1 MSNTPQVSLADIK
14 NALKDESFRNSLPES
29 LQPDV
34 QKFLQ
39 NPNCSC
45 NMKIYQKIL
54 QEAEQQVINHFPD
67 KKYLSPQQVM
77 DTAMQNTWTVVNCHI
92 NELEENLKKL
102 KPGRKQITMG
112 RYEDQVTVIINE
124 LEMVY

>member
-14 NALKDESFRNSLPES
+14 LALKDETFRNSLPES

-45 NMKIYQKIL
+45 NMKIYQRVL
-54 QEAEQQVINHFPD
+54 QEAEQQVVNYFPD

-77 DTAMQNTWTVVNCHI
+77 ETAMQNTWTVLNCNI
-92 NELEENLKKL
+92 NELEENLKKV
-102 KPGRKQITMG
+102 KTRQKANYHG
-112 RYEDQVTVIINE
+112 
-124 LEMVY
+124 